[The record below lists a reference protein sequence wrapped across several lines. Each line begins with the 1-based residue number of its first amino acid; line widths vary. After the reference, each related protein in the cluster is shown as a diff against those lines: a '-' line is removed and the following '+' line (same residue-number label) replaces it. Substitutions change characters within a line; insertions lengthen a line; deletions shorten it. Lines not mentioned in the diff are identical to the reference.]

1 MGVRDVPPPVTPLVM
16 NIRNYY
22 VNEFPSDDLG
32 VEINKEANF
41 ESLWIAIRGDMV
53 YEYIGVSDS
62 VIRERLFEKFSELT
76 GHTYDYIYQEW
87 LNA

>member
-1 MGVRDVPPPVTPLVM
+1 M

-22 VNEFPSDDLG
+22 VNEFPSDELG
-32 VEINKEANF
+32 LEIDPKANF
-41 ESLWIAIRGDMV
+41 ESLWLAIRGDMV

-62 VIRERLFEKFSELT
+62 VIRERVFEKFSELT
-76 GHTYDYIYQEW
+76 GHDYDYIYQQW

>member
-1 MGVRDVPPPVTPLVM
+1 M

-22 VNEFPSDDLG
+22 VNEFPSDELG
-32 VEINKEANF
+32 LEIDPKANF
-41 ESLWIAIRGDMV
+41 ESLWLAIRGGMV

>member
-1 MGVRDVPPPVTPLVM
+1 M

-22 VNEFPSDDLG
+22 VNEFPSDELGLEIDL
-32 VEINKEANF
+32 NANF
-41 ESLWIAIRGDMV
+41 ESLWLAIRGDSV

-62 VIRERLFEKFSELT
+62 VIRERVFEKFSELT
-76 GHTYDYIYQEW
+76 GHPYDYIYQQW

>member
-1 MGVRDVPPPVTPLVM
+1 M

-32 VEINKEANF
+32 LEINPKANF
-41 ESLWIAIRGDMV
+41 ESLWLAIRGDMV

-62 VIRERLFEKFSELT
+62 VIRERLFEKFSQLT
-76 GHTYDYIYQEW
+76 GHNYDYIYQEW

>member
-1 MGVRDVPPPVTPLVM
+1 M

-22 VNEFPSDDLG
+22 VNEFPSDELGLEIDL
-32 VEINKEANF
+32 NANF
-41 ESLWIAIRGDMV
+41 ESLWLAIRGDMV

-62 VIRERLFEKFSELT
+62 VIRERVFEKFSELT
-76 GHTYDYIYQEW
+76 GHTYDYIYQQW

>member
-1 MGVRDVPPPVTPLVM
+1 M

-22 VNEFPSDDLG
+22 VNEFPSDELG
-32 VEINKEANF
+32 LEIDPKANF
-41 ESLWIAIRGDMV
+41 ESLWLAIRGDMV

-62 VIRERLFEKFSELT
+62 VVRERLFEKFSELT
-76 GHTYDYIYQEW
+76 GHDYDYIYQQW

>member
-1 MGVRDVPPPVTPLVM
+1 M

-22 VNEFPSDDLG
+22 VNEFPSDELG
-32 VEINKEANF
+32 LEIDPKANF
-41 ESLWIAIRGDMV
+41 ESLWLAIRGDMV

-62 VIRERLFEKFSELT
+62 VIRERIFEKFSELT
-76 GHTYDYIYQEW
+76 GHDYDYIYQQW

>member
-1 MGVRDVPPPVTPLVM
+1 M

-32 VEINKEANF
+32 LEIDPKAKF
-41 ESLWIAIRGDMV
+41 ESLWLAIRGDMV

>member
-1 MGVRDVPPPVTPLVM
+1 M

-22 VNEFPSDDLG
+22 VNEFPSDELG
-32 VEINKEANF
+32 LEIDPKANF
-41 ESLWIAIRGDMV
+41 ESLWLAIRGDMV

-62 VIRERLFEKFSELT
+62 VVRERLFEKFSELT
-76 GHTYDYIYQEW
+76 GHDYDYIYQEW

>member
-1 MGVRDVPPPVTPLVM
+1 M

-22 VNEFPSDDLG
+22 VNEFPSDELG
-32 VEINKEANF
+32 LEIDPKANF
-41 ESLWIAIRGDMV
+41 ESLWLAIRGDVV

-62 VIRERLFEKFSELT
+62 VVRERLFEKFSELT
-76 GHTYDYIYQEW
+76 GHDYDYIYQEW

>member
-1 MGVRDVPPPVTPLVM
+1 M

-22 VNEFPSDDLG
+22 VNEFPSDELGLEIDL
-32 VEINKEANF
+32 NANF
-41 ESLWIAIRGDMV
+41 ESLWLAIRGDMV

-62 VIRERLFEKFSELT
+62 VIRERVFEKFSQLT
-76 GHTYDYIYQEW
+76 GHTYDYIYQQW

>member
-1 MGVRDVPPPVTPLVM
+1 VRDVPPPLTPPFVM

-22 VNEFPSDDLG
+22 VNEFPSDELG
-32 VEINKEANF
+32 LEIDPKANF
-41 ESLWIAIRGDMV
+41 ESLWLAIRGDMV

>member
-1 MGVRDVPPPVTPLVM
+1 M

-32 VEINKEANF
+32 LEINPKANF
-41 ESLWIAIRGDMV
+41 ESLWLAIRGDMV

-62 VIRERLFEKFSELT
+62 VIRERLFEKFSQLT
-76 GHTYDYIYQEW
+76 GHDYDYIYQEW

>member
-1 MGVRDVPPPVTPLVM
+1 M

-22 VNEFPSDDLG
+22 VNEFPSDELG
-32 VEINKEANF
+32 LEINPKANF
-41 ESLWIAIRGDMV
+41 ESLWLAIRGDMV

-62 VIRERLFEKFSELT
+62 VIRERVFEKFSELT
-76 GHTYDYIYQEW
+76 GHDYDYIYQQW

>member
-1 MGVRDVPPPVTPLVM
+1 M

-22 VNEFPSDDLG
+22 VNEFPSDELG
-32 VEINKEANF
+32 LEIDPKANF
-41 ESLWIAIRGDMV
+41 ESLWLAIRDDMV

>member
-1 MGVRDVPPPVTPLVM
+1 M

-22 VNEFPSDDLG
+22 VNEFPSDELG

-41 ESLWIAIRGDMV
+41 ESLWLAIRGDMV

>member
-1 MGVRDVPPPVTPLVM
+1 M

-32 VEINKEANF
+32 LEIDPKANF
-41 ESLWIAIRGDMV
+41 ESLWLAIRGDMV

>member
-1 MGVRDVPPPVTPLVM
+1 M

-22 VNEFPSDDLG
+22 VNEFPSDELG
-32 VEINKEANF
+32 LEIDPKANF
-41 ESLWIAIRGDMV
+41 ESLWLAIRGDMV

-62 VIRERLFEKFSELT
+62 VIRERVFEKFSQLT
-76 GHTYDYIYQEW
+76 GHDYDYIYQQW

>member
-1 MGVRDVPPPVTPLVM
+1 M

-22 VNEFPSDDLG
+22 VNEFPSDELGLEIDL
-32 VEINKEANF
+32 NANF
-41 ESLWIAIRGDMV
+41 ESLWLAIRGDMV

-62 VIRERLFEKFSELT
+62 VIRERVFEKFSQLT

>member
-1 MGVRDVPPPVTPLVM
+1 M

-22 VNEFPSDDLG
+22 VNEFPSDELG

-62 VIRERLFEKFSELT
+62 VIRERLFEKFSQLT
-76 GHTYDYIYQEW
+76 GHNYDYIYQEW